1 MDIHSFSVILV
12 PEIFIMKKFYFIF
25 SFLNFAFLAAF
36 LPVSKSEN
44 EYTELYFG
52 NLNRFDI
59 QISALINLA
68 EKSDINSITDIKRIQ
83 EQIFLTR
90 KQLKSIDFWLRYL
103 EPASYKKINGP
114 LPVEWEFELNEKPKK
129 KEGAGLTLAAL
140 YLEEDHISKDSLL
153 NLIRASQ
160 NASKIFSSKV
170 IAAEL
175 QTPDHFYYCNRLY
188 LLNLAAVYTTGFEC
202 PDTGKI
208 IPELRSMLS
217 DVNTIYRS
225 FNASFP
231 ETKLDDDFL
240 TLYNNA
246 VSFAES
252 QPEYYSKFDHY
263 AFIKEY
269 VNPLFSINQNLINK
283 YRVNS
288 RSNSDRNISNSSGSI
303 FSKDLFRLQNSKG
316 IFKEVKDEKTLS
328 EIDRLGKLLFY
339 DPLLS
344 GNNQR
349 SCVSCHNSKEYFT
362 DTALTASM
370 QFNRTDFLSRNT
382 PSLVNVVYNQ
392 LLMLDGKHV
401 TLQMQ
406 GLDVITNPV
415 ELNSNKNELLKKIL
429 SCPDYKNSFNDLKQ
443 YSSQPQEITFDHI
456 ISAITFYYSKFSD
469 YNSPFDE
476 SMNGDSDLD
485 ESARNGF
492 NIFMSK
498 AKCGTCHFVPQFNG
512 VKPPF
517 VSSEFEVIG
526 SPADSLYTGISGDSG
541 RYSLNRVKETLNA
554 FRTVTIRN
562 AEFTKPYMHNGVFS
576 TLAQVI
582 DFYNTGGGKG
592 RGLKVINQTL
602 SPDSLHLT
610 DAEKNE
616 LILFINS
623 LSEKIVFESPPA
635 ELPQSEIQMYNYR
648 KVGGEY

>member
-1 MDIHSFSVILV
+1 
-12 PEIFIMKKFYFIF
+12 MKKFFFII
-25 SFLNFAFLAAF
+25 SFLNFAFIAAY
-36 LPVSKSEN
+36 LPADKSEK
-44 EYTELYFG
+44 EYAGLYFAG
-52 NLNRFDI
+52 LDRFEI
-59 QISALINLA
+59 QLTALINLI
-68 EKSDINSITDIKRIQ
+68 ERSDVNSLADIKKIQ
-83 EQIFLTR
+83 EEIFLTR
-90 KQLKSIDFWLRYL
+90 KQLKSTDFWLRYL
-103 EPASYKKINGP
+103 EPVSYKKINGA
-114 LPVEWEFELNEKPKK
+114 LPVEWEFELNEKPKR

-140 YLEEDHISKDSLL
+140 YLEEDHILKDSLI

-160 NASKIFSSKV
+160 NTSKIFNSKV
-170 IAAEL
+170 ITAEL
-175 QTPDHFYYCNRLY
+175 QTPDHFFYCNRLY
-188 LLNLAAVYTTGFEC
+188 LLNLAAIYTTGFEC

-208 IPELRSMLS
+208 IPELRSMLT
-217 DVNTIYRS
+217 DVYSIYKS
-225 FNASFP
+225 FNKSFP
-231 ETKLDDDFL
+231 ETKLDDNFL

-252 QPEYYSKFDHY
+252 QPDDYSRFDHY

-269 VNPLFSINQNLINK
+269 VNPLFRLNQQMINK

-288 RSNSDRNISNSSGSI
+288 RSNSDRTISNSCGSI

-316 IFKEVKDEKTLS
+316 IFKEAKDEKTLS
-328 EIDRLGKLLFY
+328 EIEHLGKLLFY

-362 DTALTASM
+362 DTASPASL

-382 PSLVNVVYNQ
+382 PSLINVVYNQ

-406 GLDVITNPV
+406 AQDVITNPI
-415 ELNSNKNELLKKIL
+415 ELNSNKDELLEKIL
-429 SCPDYKNSFNDLKQ
+429 SCPDYNKSLNDLKQ
-443 YSSQPQEITFDHI
+443 YSSQPEEISFDHI

-476 SMNGDSDLD
+476 SMNGVSELD
-485 ESARNGF
+485 ESARTGF
-492 NIFMSK
+492 NLFMSK

-517 VSSEFEVIG
+517 ISSEFEVIG

-562 AEFTKPYMHNGVFS
+562 SEFTKPYMHNGVFS
-576 TLAQVI
+576 TLSQVI
-582 DFYNTGGGKG
+582 DFYNTGGGEG

-602 SPDSLHLT
+602 SPDSLHLSYS
-610 DAEKNE
+610 EKNE
-616 LILFINS
+616 LIMFINS
-623 LSEKIVFESPPA
+623 LSEEIKFESPPP
-635 ELPQSEIQMYNYR
+635 ELPRSEIEMLNYR